1 MSIYCYHIEIMK
13 TKVSFYNCCLDSLTL
28 DKFNL
33 FRKLMSLFRQT
44 FYEYFDLCM
53 HYVIY
58 GFNNRFCMFLPS
70 KLFGCFIN
78 CSTSN
83 SIYVCTSD
91 SLLQLFAT
99 PIQYINALG
108 LHAIRIHKKYDI
120 HE

>member
-1 MSIYCYHIEIMK
+1 MISTI
-13 TKVSFYNCCLDSLTL
+13 
-28 DKFNL
+28 
-33 FRKLMSLFRQT
+33 
-44 FYEYFDLCM
+44 
-53 HYVIY
+53 
-58 GFNNRFCMFLPS
+58 GFACFLPS
-70 KLFGCFIN
+70 KFFACFIN